1 MDFDGAW
8 GDEIAEGGDA
18 LLKGLLNFSLFGVL
32 GLDGDFGGGKL
43 FRGFILSRHLVFL
56 LYEHKWWRV

>member
-1 MDFDGAW
+1 
-8 GDEIAEGGDA
+8 
-18 LLKGLLNFSLFGVL
+18 VL

-43 FRGFILSRHLVFL
+43 FRGFIFSRHLVFL